1 MLDLWPI
8 HDQISFLSNLWPF
21 MTFSRMNTRITSLF
35 LIYDHWTHPVINI
48 EWYKWCVCS
57 LYGALGVYK
66 PVYISIETFYID
78 LLTILCFKQSFKK
91 YFRIDISIIQ
101 FHPDK
106 TKKNLFYP
114 AGWNTVITWLH
125 PADETS
131 RFYPANPEYNLMYT
145 CAELQPE
152 LVDMWPFANKS
163 DVHKPLMVYL
173 SFCCFQVSPW

>member
-1 MLDLWPI
+1 MNWAINSLTWVVNQSSKTLRKPQARQARIRQAGVRQARACII
-8 HDQISFLSNLWPF
+8 HSSMQWSWSSCGQISFFSNLWPF
-21 MTFSRMNTRITSLF
+21 MTFSRMNTRFTSLF
-35 LIYDHWTHPVINI
+35 LIYDHCIHPVINIVNI

-106 TKKNLFYP
+106 TKKFCFIRP
-114 AGWNTVITWLH
+114 
-125 PADETS
+125 DET
-131 RFYPANPEYNLMYT
+131 RL
-145 CAELQPE
+145 
-152 LVDMWPFANKS
+152 
-163 DVHKPLMVYL
+163 
-173 SFCCFQVSPW
+173 